1 MKRSYDDDL
10 VIWLAGGERGTSSNT
25 IVEHLTGLPA
35 LGRGWD
41 RSGPCHPHDPDD
53 LRRCLLL
60 LEAVPAFKSRFY
72 EMQDASKEWNAIT
85 VHLKELTRLLTEE
98 VPKWKGYRAMG
109 AAPKTYARMKEI
121 YK

>member
-10 VIWLAGGERGTSSNT
+10 VIWLAGGERGISSNT

-72 EMQDASKEWNAIT
+72 EMQGASKKWNALT
-85 VHLKELTRLLTEE
+85 VHIEELTRLMSEE
-98 VPKWKGYRAMG
+98 VPNWKGYRATG
-109 AAPKTYARMKEI
+109 SAPKTYARMKEI

>member
-41 RSGPCHPHDPDD
+41 RSGDHPSDPDD

-72 EMQDASKEWNAIT
+72 EMQDSSKEWNALT
-85 VHLKELTRLLTEE
+85 VHIEELTRLLTEE
-98 VPKWKGYRAMG
+98 VPNWKDSRARG
-109 AAPKTYARMKEI
+109 SAPKTYARMKEI